1 MTECICGYRNGTT
14 KIANDGVI
22 RSAETSSRSSVKY
35 NHVTCSGFDTALDI
49 GN

>member
-22 RSAETSSRSSVKY
+22 RSAKK
-35 NHVTCSGFDTALDI
+35 
-49 GN
+49 GNVL